1 MAKNK
6 NKFFLK
12 ITIDENINIIWDPSI
27 TLNVFFF
34 AQVGKK
40 ILNMFYKEYKPLGLQ
55 TRFFNKKNE
64 NLVNGVYK
72 GYIRTIR
79 RHGNRS
85 SLRK

>member
-1 MAKNK
+1 
-6 NKFFLK
+6 
-12 ITIDENINIIWDPSI
+12 
-27 TLNVFFF
+27 
-34 AQVGKK
+34 
-40 ILNMFYKEYKPLGLQ
+40 MFYKEYKPLGLQ